1 MSTTRRDF
9 LKKGTIVALAASVP
23 LSLSPKAKG
32 ADMLMNPSDMQLGKE
47 AFAANLNT
55 YFLISNGGMKI
66 KTKLVEV
73 FDLRAS
79 AKPEP
84 LPGREGF
91 SLLFQGERTHSLRQN
106 TYIIQHDKLG
116 RFSMLLVPSVRK
128 DKSAHYYE
136 AVVNRLYP

>member
-23 LSLSPKAKG
+23 LSLSAKSEA
-32 ADMLMNPSDMQLGKE
+32 ADMLTNPSDMQLGKE
-47 AFAANLNT
+47 AFTANLNT
-55 YFLISNGGMKI
+55 YFLINHGGMKI

-73 FDLRAS
+73 FDLRDS
-79 AKPEP
+79 AQPKPQ
-84 LPGREGF
+84 PGREGF
-91 SLLFQGERTHSLRQN
+91 SLLFQGERTHTLRQN
-106 TYIIQHDKLG
+106 TYIIQHDNLG
-116 RFSMLLVPSVRK
+116 RFAMLLVPIVRK